1 MKSRNQYAKT
11 IRRIEIGSN
20 FLLIIGIL
28 VSFFM
33 SWGLPG
39 TIGTVVLYILLMA
52 YNFTLMKR
60 CRCDSCGHV
69 DIFTKSRS
77 FVTGVEQRCPNCNH
91 KLKID
96 VPLNEI
102 EFKK

>member
-1 MKSRNQYAKT
+1 MKNRNQYAKT

-69 DIFTKSRS
+69 DVFTKSAPACFANWHACTFS
-77 FVTGVEQRCPNCNH
+77 SSVNKEVSIITFVSA
-91 KLKID
+91 
-96 VPLNEI
+96 
-102 EFKK
+102 

>member
-33 SWGLPG
+33 SWGLLG
-39 TIGTVVLYILLMA
+39 TIGTVVRYILLMA
-52 YNFTLMKR
+52 YNFKLMKR

-69 DIFTKSRS
+69 DVFTKSRS
-77 FVTGVEQRCPNCNH
+77 FVTGVEKRCPHCNH
-91 KLKID
+91 KLKSD
-96 VPLNEI
+96 VPVDEI

>member
-1 MKSRNQYAKT
+1 MKNRNQYAKT

-69 DIFTKSRS
+69 DVFTKSRS
-77 FVTGVEQRCPNCNH
+77 FVIGVENRCPNCNH
-91 KLKID
+91 KLKND

>member
-1 MKSRNQYAKT
+1 MKNRNQYAKT
-11 IRRIEIGSN
+11 IRRIE
-20 FLLIIGIL
+20 
-28 VSFFM
+28 
-33 SWGLPG
+33 
-39 TIGTVVLYILLMA
+39 MA

-69 DIFTKSRS
+69 DVFTKSRS
-77 FVTGVEQRCPNCNH
+77 FVTGVENRCPNCNH
-91 KLKID
+91 KLKND